1 MTKARLHAVAL
12 IAPKSWIL
20 KFETK
25 KDAEI
30 SPRSSVPRLENFQS
44 KTQTRNK
51 EINEA
56 FSSRDSCSIALLDQ
70 YFNHS
75 HKLVTVD
82 LLGRHYVAITQ
93 QEKSSIQDSIGPPSK
108 RMAHVLWSTL
118 RDICQVK
125 EKLRKR
131 DEMPPKIHTKLA
143 EIFELGALI
152 LWGRF
157 RLQEETSTYSWLLT
171 ICQNGSKQKRSPPMM
186 PELGGEKTKRIHD
199 AKIKNR
205 VFNVG
210 DRVLLFNSRLKIF
223 SGKLKSRWSGP
234 FTVVQVFPY
243 GTVEL
248 SQNSGPNFKVNGH
261 RIILLLWRE
270 YPPRL
275 SRISKRSPWT
285 NKFGGRVKRRDPK
298 QALRGRHPMLIRS
311 MYSRIVKALDSVI
324 FNSSFTS
331 SASFWEFTLREDSA
345 ILSMGDLERIT
356 RKDEKKYK
364 PKQTKP
370 DSEWKAV
377 KDKAQAKA
385 KDQEKSKSKSNQQI
399 NSQNGA
405 GN

>member
-186 PELGGEKTKRIHD
+186 PEL
-199 AKIKNR
+199 
-205 VFNVG
+205 
-210 DRVLLFNSRLKIF
+210 
-223 SGKLKSRWSGP
+223 
-234 FTVVQVFPY
+234 
-243 GTVEL
+243 
-248 SQNSGPNFKVNGH
+248 
-261 RIILLLWRE
+261 
-270 YPPRL
+270 
-275 SRISKRSPWT
+275 
-285 NKFGGRVKRRDPK
+285 
-298 QALRGRHPMLIRS
+298 
-311 MYSRIVKALDSVI
+311 YSRIVKALDSVI

-405 GN
+405 DKPVDPEVRGKARHSVSSTSTHHNLRSSSHQGDNDEDDGASRASTPSPTTYLNTLNPLDYQAYHMPSPSEQTDKTLFASQTTLLN